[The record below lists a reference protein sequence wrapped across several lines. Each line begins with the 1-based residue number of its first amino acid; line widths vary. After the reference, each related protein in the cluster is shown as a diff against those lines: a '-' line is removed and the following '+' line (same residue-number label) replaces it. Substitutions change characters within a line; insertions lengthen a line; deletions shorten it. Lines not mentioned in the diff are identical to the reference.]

1 MKKYN
6 KRWMVCCGLF
16 VSLNI
21 LPATVHAQFSDTNPD
36 PDAPIDGGI
45 GLLLAAGIGYGVK
58 KVRDNRKKRTAQ
70 LH

>member
-1 MKKYN
+1 MLGFCL
-6 KRWMVCCGLF
+6 MMI
-16 VSLNI
+16 SLI
-21 LPATVHAQFSDTNPD
+21 AVPVVVQAQFGDTNPD

-58 KVRDNRKKRTAQ
+58 KVRDNRKKRTAK